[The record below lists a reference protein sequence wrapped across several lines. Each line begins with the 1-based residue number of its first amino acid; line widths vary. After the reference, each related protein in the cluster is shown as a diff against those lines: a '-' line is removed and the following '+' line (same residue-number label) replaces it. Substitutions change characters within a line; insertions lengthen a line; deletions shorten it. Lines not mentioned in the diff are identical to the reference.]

1 MASDRFYF
9 CARYMGTR
17 KKVFYFFAKDKTR
30 EPHYHSS
37 GSSSKSCHTRRARC
51 ARLSCSHL
59 SVLQDMCLAVVVA
72 VLFVLARGGAGG
84 VGFCFSI

>member
-17 KKVFYFFAKDKTR
+17 KKIFYFFAKDKTH

-37 GSSSKSCHTRRARC
+37 GSSNESRHTCRARC
-51 ARLSCSHL
+51 ARLSCPL
-59 SVLQDMCLAVVVA
+59 SVLQEVCLAVVVV
-72 VLFVLARGGAGG
+72 VLVVLARGGGGG